1 IIALYYYEWIEMPS
15 RIEAKVTIAK
25 LLEVAYSKNKGI
37 TTELM
42 RSKDN
47 FKVTVDQHGKVLMS
61 GSVGVLTF
69 SADDALKE
77 LGVNVKFISVSFSKV
92 DEKNIKYKA
101 TFTFMKV
108 ASLSISGNF
117 DIEDMILSCSGIL
130 CRAARAL
137 KNRPAVIEHELQRA
151 IGGIM

>member
-1 IIALYYYEWIEMPS
+1 MPS

-25 LLEVAYSKNKGI
+25 LLEVAYSKNKGM
-37 TTELM
+37 TTALM
-42 RSKDN
+42 RSKGN
-47 FKVTVDQHGKVLMS
+47 VKISVNQHGKVLML

-69 SADDALKE
+69 SAEDALKS
-77 LGVNVKFISVSFSKV
+77 LGVKVRFISVSFSKV

-101 TFTFMKV
+101 TFTFIKV

-117 DIEDMILSCSGIL
+117 DIEEMILSCSGLL

-137 KNRPAVIEHELQRA
+137 KNRPEYIERELQRQV
-151 IGGIM
+151 GGIM